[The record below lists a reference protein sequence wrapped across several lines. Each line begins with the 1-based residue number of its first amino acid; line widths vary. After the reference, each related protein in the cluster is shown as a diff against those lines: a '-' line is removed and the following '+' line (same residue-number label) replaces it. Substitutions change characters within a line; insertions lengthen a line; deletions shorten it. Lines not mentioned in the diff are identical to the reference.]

1 MTNLSFDILYQMK
14 WFTVNFDSDS
24 TERNRVIDI
33 IYDGYK
39 LDVVDLINSNP
50 LLYADIKIKMA
61 IVAKKHWAETN
72 IPTLAYQVKKYIRPI
87 FLYSLFMIPSFLFAQ
102 AHVDFGGGIVKSQD
116 VFPVMKISVGYQF
129 NNVVTE
135 ALMQPA
141 VTRKVN
147 APRYFGLKAGY
158 NFHNIITSVG
168 YLYNYKS
175 ADDKRMNGWDIG
187 YALEYQIQVNDNGGV
202 YIEGMYV
209 GGNYEL
215 TAGFHVIF

>member
-1 MTNLSFDILYQMK
+1 MTNKQQKEKLEADLKARKLRLKLVADEFNKLQILAEELAVQNFKDEARIKELNELIMLEAYQKKILRAIGLAMI
-14 WFTVNFDSDS
+14 V
-24 TERNRVIDI
+24 
-33 IYDGYK
+33 
-39 LDVVDLINSNP
+39 LMP
-50 LLYADIKIKMA
+50 LLS
-61 IVAKKHWAETN
+61 H
-72 IPTLAYQVKKYIRPI
+72 
-87 FLYSLFMIPSFLFAQ
+87 AQ
-102 AHVDFGGGIVKSQD
+102 AHLDFGGGIVKSQD
-116 VFPVMKISVGYQF
+116 VFPVMKISVGYQI

-158 NFHNIITSVG
+158 NFHNIIPSIG

-187 YALEYQIQVNDNGGV
+187 YALKYQIQENDNGGV

-209 GGNYEL
+209 NCNYEL